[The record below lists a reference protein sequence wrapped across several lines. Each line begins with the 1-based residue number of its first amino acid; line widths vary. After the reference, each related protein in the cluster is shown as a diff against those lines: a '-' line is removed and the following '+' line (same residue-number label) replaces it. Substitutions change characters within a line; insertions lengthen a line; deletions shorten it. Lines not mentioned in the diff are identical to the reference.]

1 MVLPNKMEELSRRKE
16 VVMKSSRNFLFAML
30 VLFVLFCLLQINLPK
45 KFVWSPTF
53 SHVDKQPLG
62 CFVFDSVL
70 TQSLP
75 NGYHVT
81 KKTFFQLDQEHAK
94 EKISV
99 LMVVNQ
105 QDLKQLDVKYLCNIA
120 RRGGKVMVVA
130 SSSFDDGRNADTVV
144 GDTVGGGKMEEV
156 SVSDDSH
163 ENPFVDELERTF
175 KVKIEDGMYFSLRGI
190 LSGLRAH
197 DNDMYDTIY
206 WNNRETMYAVQPY
219 RMFYNMVGGTL
230 FVDSVPKVKR
240 LAYTLS
246 TAGYDYKYDSLYVG
260 DFTRFDTIV
269 DKKERIERIDT
280 FAIKKVPAAV
290 SVPYG
295 KGEVI
300 FVSSP
305 LLFTNYGML
314 EGNTFVYIFR
324 LMSYLADL
332 PVYRTEAYVKTDAML
347 VAEQSPF
354 REFIKRPPLRWA
366 LYLALLGVVL
376 FMIFTAR
383 RRQRVIPIMSKPANR
398 SLEFIQLIGTLYYQ
412 RKDHVDL
419 VRKKFKLFAEELRKT
434 AGVDISDVN
443 TDDREYLL
451 LAEKTGMN
459 CDRLKKVIRQI
470 RLVLHSEDNISVE
483 EMRSLIDAMDTI
495 VRHAKN
501 G

>member
-1 MVLPNKMEELSRRKE
+1 
-16 VVMKSSRNFLFAML
+16 MKSSRNFLFAML
-30 VLFVLFCLLQINLPK
+30 ALFVLFCLLQVNLPK

-99 LMVVNQ
+99 LMVVDQ
-105 QDLKQLDVKYLCNIA
+105 QNLKQLDVKYLCNIA

-144 GDTVGGGKMEEV
+144 
-156 SVSDDSH
+156 
-163 ENPFVDELERTF
+163 VDELERTF
-175 KVKIEDGMYFSLRGI
+175 KVRIEDGMYFSLRGI
-190 LSGLRAH
+190 LAGLKAH

-206 WNNRETMYAVQPY
+206 WNNRETMYAAQSY

-246 TAGYDYKYDSLYVG
+246 TAGYDYKHDSLYVG

-354 REFIKRPPLRWA
+354 WEFIKRPPLRWA

-443 TDDREYLL
+443 TDDSEYLL

-459 CDRLKKVIRQI
+459 SDRLKKVIRQI
-470 RLVLHSEDNISVE
+470 RLVLHSEGNISVE

>member
-1 MVLPNKMEELSRRKE
+1 MVLQNKMEEFPRRKE

-30 VLFVLFCLLQINLPK
+30 VLFVLFCLLQVNLPK

-99 LMVVNQ
+99 LMVVDQ

-130 SSSFDDGRNADTVV
+130 SSSLDDGRNADTVV
-144 GDTVGGGKMEEV
+144 
-156 SVSDDSH
+156 
-163 ENPFVDELERTF
+163 VDELERTF
-175 KVKIEDGMYFSLRGI
+175 KVRIEDGTYFSLRGI
-190 LSGLRAH
+190 LAGLKAH

-206 WNNRETMYAVQPY
+206 WNNRETMYAAQPY

-246 TAGYDYKYDSLYVG
+246 TAGYDYRHDSLYVG
-260 DFTRFDTIV
+260 DFTGFDTIV
-269 DKKERIERIDT
+269 DEKERIERIDT
-280 FAIKKVPAAV
+280 FAIKKIPVAV

-314 EGNTFVYIFR
+314 EGNTSVYIFR

-434 AGVDISDVN
+434 AGLDISDVN
-443 TDDREYLL
+443 TDDSEYLL

-459 CDRLKKVIRQI
+459 SDRLKKVIRQI
-470 RLVLHSEDNISVE
+470 RLALHSEGNISVE

-495 VRHAKN
+495 VSHAKN

>member
-1 MVLPNKMEELSRRKE
+1 
-16 VVMKSSRNFLFAML
+16 MKSSRNFLFAML
-30 VLFVLFCLLQINLPK
+30 VLFVLFCLLQVNLPK

-53 SHVDKQPLG
+53 SHVDKQPFG

-99 LMVVNQ
+99 LMVVDQ

-144 GDTVGGGKMEEV
+144 
-156 SVSDDSH
+156 
-163 ENPFVDELERTF
+163 VDELERTF
-175 KVKIEDGMYFSLRGI
+175 KVKIEDGLYFSLRGI
-190 LSGLRAH
+190 LAGLKAH

-206 WNNRETMYAVQPY
+206 WNNRETMYAAQSY

-246 TAGYDYKYDSLYVG
+246 TAGYDYRHDSLYVG
-260 DFTRFDTIV
+260 DFTSFDTIV
-269 DKKERIERIDT
+269 DEKERIERIDT
-280 FAIKKVPAAV
+280 FAIKKIPTAV

-314 EGNTFVYIFR
+314 EGNTSVYIFR

-383 RRQRVIPIMSKPANR
+383 RRQRVIPIISKPANR
-398 SLEFIQLIGTLYYQ
+398 SLEFIQLIGTLYYH

-443 TDDREYLL
+443 TDDREYQL

-459 CDRLKKVIRQI
+459 SDRLKKVIRQI
-470 RLVLHSEDNISVE
+470 RLVLHSEGNISVE

>member
-1 MVLPNKMEELSRRKE
+1 
-16 VVMKSSRNFLFAML
+16 MKSSRNFLFAML
-30 VLFVLFCLLQINLPK
+30 VLFVLFCLLQVNLPK

-53 SHVDKQPLG
+53 SHVDKQPFG

-99 LMVVNQ
+99 LMVVDQ
-105 QDLKQLDVKYLCNIA
+105 QNLKQLDVKYLCNIA

-144 GDTVGGGKMEEV
+144 
-156 SVSDDSH
+156 
-163 ENPFVDELERTF
+163 VDELERTF
-175 KVKIEDGMYFSLRGI
+175 KVKIEDGLYFSLRGI
-190 LSGLRAH
+190 LSGLKAH

-206 WNNRETMYAVQPY
+206 WNNRETMYAAQSY

-246 TAGYDYKYDSLYVG
+246 TAGYDYKHDFLYVG
-260 DFTRFDTIV
+260 DFTGFDTIV
-269 DKKERIERIDT
+269 DEKERIERIDT
-280 FAIKKVPAAV
+280 FAIKKIPVAV

-366 LYLALLGVVL
+366 LYLTLLGVVL

-383 RRQRVIPIMSKPANR
+383 RRQRVIPIISKPANR

-459 CDRLKKVIRQI
+459 SDRLKKVIRQI
-470 RLVLHSEDNISVE
+470 RLVLHSEGNISVE

>member
-1 MVLPNKMEELSRRKE
+1 MVLQNKMEEVSRRKE

-30 VLFVLFCLLQINLPK
+30 VLFVLFCLLQVNLPK

-62 CFVFDSVL
+62 CFVFDSIL
-70 TQSLP
+70 SQSLP

-144 GDTVGGGKMEEV
+144 
-156 SVSDDSH
+156 
-163 ENPFVDELERTF
+163 VDELERTF
-175 KVKIEDGMYFSLRGI
+175 KVRIEDGMFFSLRGI
-190 LSGLRAH
+190 LAGLKAH

-206 WNNRETMYAVQPY
+206 WNNRETMYAAQSY

-246 TAGYDYKYDSLYVG
+246 TAGYDYKHDSLYVG

-459 CDRLKKVIRQI
+459 SDRLKKVIRQI
-470 RLVLHSEDNISVE
+470 RLVLHSEGNISVE

>member
-1 MVLPNKMEELSRRKE
+1 MVLQNKMEELSRRKE

-30 VLFVLFCLLQINLPK
+30 VLFVLFCLLQVNLPK

-99 LMVVNQ
+99 LMVVDQ
-105 QDLKQLDVKYLCNIA
+105 QNLKQLDVKYLCNIA

-144 GDTVGGGKMEEV
+144 
-156 SVSDDSH
+156 
-163 ENPFVDELERTF
+163 VDELERTF
-175 KVKIEDGMYFSLRGI
+175 KVKIEDGIYFSLRGI
-190 LSGLRAH
+190 LSGLKAH

-206 WNNRETMYAVQPY
+206 WNNRETMYAAQPY

-246 TAGYDYKYDSLYVG
+246 TAGYDYKHDSLYVG

-280 FAIKKVPAAV
+280 FAIKKVPTAV

-383 RRQRVIPIMSKPANR
+383 RRQRVIPIMSNPANR

-434 AGVDISDVN
+434 AGVDISEVN

-459 CDRLKKVIRQI
+459 SDRLKKVIRQI
-470 RLVLHSEDNISVE
+470 RLVLHSEGNISVE

>member
-1 MVLPNKMEELSRRKE
+1 
-16 VVMKSSRNFLFAML
+16 ML
-30 VLFVLFCLLQINLPK
+30 VLFVLFCLLQVNLPK

-53 SHVDKQPLG
+53 SHVDKQPFG
-62 CFVFDSVL
+62 CFVFDSIL

-99 LMVVNQ
+99 LMVVDQ
-105 QDLKQLDVKYLCNIA
+105 QNLKQLDVKYLCNIA

-144 GDTVGGGKMEEV
+144 
-156 SVSDDSH
+156 
-163 ENPFVDELERTF
+163 VDELERTF
-175 KVKIEDGMYFSLRGI
+175 KVKIEDGIYFSLRGI
-190 LSGLRAH
+190 LSGLKAH

-206 WNNRETMYAVQPY
+206 WNNRETMYAAQSY

-280 FAIKKVPAAV
+280 FAIKKVPTAV

-459 CDRLKKVIRQI
+459 SDRLKKVIRQI
-470 RLVLHSEDNISVE
+470 RLVLHSEGNISVE

>member
-1 MVLPNKMEELSRRKE
+1 
-16 VVMKSSRNFLFAML
+16 ML
-30 VLFVLFCLLQINLPK
+30 VLFVLFCLLQVNLPK

-53 SHVDKQPLG
+53 SHVDKQPFG

-94 EKISV
+94 ERISV
-99 LMVVNQ
+99 LMVVDQ
-105 QDLKQLDVKYLCNIA
+105 QNLKQLDVKYLCNIA

-144 GDTVGGGKMEEV
+144 
-156 SVSDDSH
+156 
-163 ENPFVDELERTF
+163 VDELERTF
-175 KVKIEDGMYFSLRGI
+175 KVKIEDGLYFSLRGI
-190 LSGLRAH
+190 LSGLKAH

-206 WNNRETMYAVQPY
+206 WNNRETMYAAQSY

-246 TAGYDYKYDSLYVG
+246 TAGYDYRHDSLYVG

-269 DKKERIERIDT
+269 DEKERIERIDT
-280 FAIKKVPAAV
+280 FAIKKIPTAV

-314 EGNTFVYIFR
+314 EGNTSVYIFR

-459 CDRLKKVIRQI
+459 SDRLKKVIRQI
-470 RLVLHSEDNISVE
+470 RLVLHSEGNISVE

>member
-1 MVLPNKMEELSRRKE
+1 
-16 VVMKSSRNFLFAML
+16 ML
-30 VLFVLFCLLQINLPK
+30 VLFVLFCLLQVNLPK

-99 LMVVNQ
+99 LMVVDQ
-105 QDLKQLDVKYLCNIA
+105 QNLKQLDVKYLCNIA

-144 GDTVGGGKMEEV
+144 
-156 SVSDDSH
+156 
-163 ENPFVDELERTF
+163 VDELERTF
-175 KVKIEDGMYFSLRGI
+175 NVKIEDGMYFSLRGI
-190 LSGLRAH
+190 LSGLKAH

-206 WNNRETMYAVQPY
+206 WNNRETMYAAQSY

-246 TAGYDYKYDSLYVG
+246 AAGYDYKLDSLYVG

-269 DKKERIERIDT
+269 DEKERIERIDT
-280 FAIKKVPAAV
+280 FAIKKVPTAV

-459 CDRLKKVIRQI
+459 SDRLKKVIRQI
-470 RLVLHSEDNISVE
+470 RLVLHSEGNISVE

>member
-1 MVLPNKMEELSRRKE
+1 
-16 VVMKSSRNFLFAML
+16 MKSSRNFLFAML
-30 VLFVLFCLLQINLPK
+30 VLFVLFCLLQVNLPK

-53 SHVDKQPLG
+53 SHVDKQPFG

-94 EKISV
+94 ERISV
-99 LMVVNQ
+99 LMVVDQHN
-105 QDLKQLDVKYLCNIA
+105 LKQLDVKYLCNIA

-144 GDTVGGGKMEEV
+144 
-156 SVSDDSH
+156 
-163 ENPFVDELERTF
+163 VDELERTF
-175 KVKIEDGMYFSLRGI
+175 KVKIEDGLYFSLRGI
-190 LSGLRAH
+190 LAGLKAH

-206 WNNRETMYAVQPY
+206 WNNRETMYAAQSY

-246 TAGYDYKYDSLYVG
+246 TAGYDYKHDSLYVG
-260 DFTRFDTIV
+260 DFTGFDTIV
-269 DKKERIERIDT
+269 DEKERIERIDT
-280 FAIKKVPAAV
+280 FAIKKIPTAV

-314 EGNTFVYIFR
+314 EGNTSVYIFR

-459 CDRLKKVIRQI
+459 SDRLKKVIRQI
-470 RLVLHSEDNISVE
+470 RLVLHSEGNISVE

>member
-1 MVLPNKMEELSRRKE
+1 
-16 VVMKSSRNFLFAML
+16 MKSSRNFLFAML
-30 VLFVLFCLLQINLPK
+30 VLFVLFCLLQVNLPK

-53 SHVDKQPLG
+53 SHVDKQPFG

-99 LMVVNQ
+99 LMVVDQ

-144 GDTVGGGKMEEV
+144 
-156 SVSDDSH
+156 
-163 ENPFVDELERTF
+163 VDELERTF
-175 KVKIEDGMYFSLRGI
+175 KVKIEDGLYFSLRGI
-190 LSGLRAH
+190 LSGLKAH

-206 WNNRETMYAVQPY
+206 WNNRETMYAAQSY

-246 TAGYDYKYDSLYVG
+246 TAGYDYKLDSLYVG
-260 DFTRFDTIV
+260 DFTGFDTIV
-269 DKKERIERIDT
+269 DEKERIERIDT
-280 FAIKKVPAAV
+280 FAIKKVPTAV

-314 EGNTFVYIFR
+314 EGNTSVYIFR

-459 CDRLKKVIRQI
+459 SDRLKKVIRQI
-470 RLVLHSEDNISVE
+470 RLVLHSEGNISVE

>member
-1 MVLPNKMEELSRRKE
+1 
-16 VVMKSSRNFLFAML
+16 MKSSRNFLFAML
-30 VLFVLFCLLQINLPK
+30 VLFVLFCLLQVNLPK

-53 SHVDKQPLG
+53 SHVDKQPFG

-99 LMVVNQ
+99 LMVVDQ
-105 QDLKQLDVKYLCNIA
+105 QNLKQLDVKYLCNIA

-130 SSSFDDGRNADTVV
+130 SSSFDDGRNTDTVV
-144 GDTVGGGKMEEV
+144 
-156 SVSDDSH
+156 
-163 ENPFVDELERTF
+163 VDELERTF
-175 KVKIEDGMYFSLRGI
+175 KVRIEDGIYFSLRGI
-190 LSGLRAH
+190 LSGLKAH

-206 WNNRETMYAVQPY
+206 WNNRETMYAAQSY

-246 TAGYDYKYDSLYVG
+246 TAGYDYRHDSLYVG

-280 FAIKKVPAAV
+280 FAIKKVSAAV

-314 EGNTFVYIFR
+314 EGNTSVYIFR

-443 TDDREYLL
+443 TDDREYQL

-459 CDRLKKVIRQI
+459 SDRLKKVIRQI
-470 RLVLHSEDNISVE
+470 RLVLHSEGNISVE

>member
-1 MVLPNKMEELSRRKE
+1 
-16 VVMKSSRNFLFAML
+16 MKSSRNFLFAML
-30 VLFVLFCLLQINLPK
+30 VLFVLFCLLQVNLPK

-99 LMVVNQ
+99 LMVVDQHN
-105 QDLKQLDVKYLCNIA
+105 LKQLDVKYLCNIA

-130 SSSFDDGRNADTVV
+130 SSSFDDGRNTDTVV
-144 GDTVGGGKMEEV
+144 
-156 SVSDDSH
+156 
-163 ENPFVDELERTF
+163 VDELERTF
-175 KVKIEDGMYFSLRGI
+175 KVRIEDGLYFSLRGI
-190 LSGLRAH
+190 LAGLKAH

-206 WNNRETMYAVQPY
+206 WNNRETMYAAQPY
-219 RMFYNMVGGTL
+219 KMFYNMVGGTL

-246 TAGYDYKYDSLYVG
+246 TAGYDYKLDSLYVG
-260 DFTRFDTIV
+260 DFTGFDTIV
-269 DKKERIERIDT
+269 DEKERIERIDT
-280 FAIKKVPAAV
+280 FAIKKVPTAV

-314 EGNTFVYIFR
+314 EGNTSVYIFR

-383 RRQRVIPIMSKPANR
+383 RRQRVIPIISKPANR

-459 CDRLKKVIRQI
+459 SDRLKKVIRQI
-470 RLVLHSEDNISVE
+470 RLVLHSEGNISVE

>member
-1 MVLPNKMEELSRRKE
+1 
-16 VVMKSSRNFLFAML
+16 ML
-30 VLFVLFCLLQINLPK
+30 VLFVLFCLLQVNLPK

-70 TQSLP
+70 IQSLP

-99 LMVVNQ
+99 LMVVDQ
-105 QDLKQLDVKYLCNIA
+105 QNLKQLDVKYLCNIA

-130 SSSFDDGRNADTVV
+130 SGSFDDGRNADTVV
-144 GDTVGGGKMEEV
+144 
-156 SVSDDSH
+156 
-163 ENPFVDELERTF
+163 VDELERTF
-175 KVKIEDGMYFSLRGI
+175 KVRIEDGTYFSLRGI
-190 LSGLRAH
+190 LAGLKAH

-206 WNNRETMYAVQPY
+206 WNNRETMYAAQSY

-246 TAGYDYKYDSLYVG
+246 TAGYDYKLDSLYVG
-260 DFTRFDTIV
+260 DFTGFDTIV
-269 DKKERIERIDT
+269 DEKERIERIDT
-280 FAIKKVPAAV
+280 FAIKKVPTAV

-459 CDRLKKVIRQI
+459 SDRLKKVIRQI
-470 RLVLHSEDNISVE
+470 RLVLHSEGNISVE

-495 VRHAKN
+495 IRHAKN

>member
-1 MVLPNKMEELSRRKE
+1 MVLQNKMEEVSRRKE
-16 VVMKSSRNFLFAML
+16 VVMKSSRNFLFSML
-30 VLFVLFCLLQINLPK
+30 VLFVLFCLLQVNLPK

-99 LMVVNQ
+99 LMVVDQ

-130 SSSFDDGRNADTVV
+130 SSSLDDGRNADTVV
-144 GDTVGGGKMEEV
+144 
-156 SVSDDSH
+156 
-163 ENPFVDELERTF
+163 VDELERTF
-175 KVKIEDGMYFSLRGI
+175 KVKIEDGIYFSLRGI
-190 LSGLRAH
+190 LSGLKAH

-206 WNNRETMYAVQPY
+206 WNNRETMYAAQPY

-246 TAGYDYKYDSLYVG
+246 TAGYDYKHDSLYVG

-280 FAIKKVPAAV
+280 FAIKKIPAAV

-314 EGNTFVYIFR
+314 EGNTSVYIFR

-443 TDDREYLL
+443 TDDSEYLL

-459 CDRLKKVIRQI
+459 SDRLKKVIRQI
-470 RLVLHSEDNISVE
+470 RLVLHSEGNISVE

>member
-1 MVLPNKMEELSRRKE
+1 
-16 VVMKSSRNFLFAML
+16 MKSSRNFLFAML
-30 VLFVLFCLLQINLPK
+30 VLFVLFCLLQVNLPK

-53 SHVDKQPLG
+53 SHVDKQPFG

-99 LMVVNQ
+99 LMVVDQ
-105 QDLKQLDVKYLCNIA
+105 QNLKQLDVKYLCNIA

-144 GDTVGGGKMEEV
+144 
-156 SVSDDSH
+156 
-163 ENPFVDELERTF
+163 VDELERTF
-175 KVKIEDGMYFSLRGI
+175 KVRIEGGTYFSLRGI
-190 LSGLRAH
+190 LSGLKAH

-206 WNNRETMYAVQPY
+206 WNNRETMYAAQPY
-219 RMFYNMVGGTL
+219 KMFYNMVGGTL

-246 TAGYDYKYDSLYVG
+246 TAGYDYRHDSLYVG

-314 EGNTFVYIFR
+314 EGNTSVYIFR

-459 CDRLKKVIRQI
+459 SDRLKKVIRQI
-470 RLVLHSEDNISVE
+470 RLVLHSEGNISVE

>member
-1 MVLPNKMEELSRRKE
+1 
-16 VVMKSSRNFLFAML
+16 MKSSRNFLFAML
-30 VLFVLFCLLQINLPK
+30 VLFVLFCLLQVNLPK

-99 LMVVNQ
+99 LMVVDQ
-105 QDLKQLDVKYLCNIA
+105 QNLKQLDVKYLCNIA

-144 GDTVGGGKMEEV
+144 
-156 SVSDDSH
+156 
-163 ENPFVDELERTF
+163 VDELERTF
-175 KVKIEDGMYFSLRGI
+175 KVRIEDGTYFSLRGI
-190 LSGLRAH
+190 LSGLKVH

-206 WNNRETMYAVQPY
+206 WNNRETMYAAQSY

-246 TAGYDYKYDSLYVG
+246 TAGYDYKLDSLYVG
-260 DFTRFDTIV
+260 DFTGFDTIV
-269 DKKERIERIDT
+269 DEKERIERIDT
-280 FAIKKVPAAV
+280 FAIKKVPTAV

-314 EGNTFVYIFR
+314 EGNTSVYIFR

-459 CDRLKKVIRQI
+459 SDRLKKVIRQI
-470 RLVLHSEDNISVE
+470 RLVLHSEGNISVE

>member
-1 MVLPNKMEELSRRKE
+1 
-16 VVMKSSRNFLFAML
+16 MKSSRNFLFAML
-30 VLFVLFCLLQINLPK
+30 VLFVLFCLLQVNLPK

-120 RRGGKVMVVA
+120 HRGGKVMVVA

-144 GDTVGGGKMEEV
+144 
-156 SVSDDSH
+156 
-163 ENPFVDELERTF
+163 VDELERTF
-175 KVKIEDGMYFSLRGI
+175 KVRIEDGMYFSLRGI

-206 WNNRETMYAVQPY
+206 WNNRETMYAAQSY

-280 FAIKKVPAAV
+280 FAIKKIPAAV

-443 TDDREYLL
+443 TDDSEYLL

-470 RLVLHSEDNISVE
+470 RLVLHSEGNISVE

>member
-1 MVLPNKMEELSRRKE
+1 
-16 VVMKSSRNFLFAML
+16 MKSSRNFLFAML
-30 VLFVLFCLLQINLPK
+30 VLFVLFCLLQVNLPK

-99 LMVVNQ
+99 LMVVDQ

-130 SSSFDDGRNADTVV
+130 SSSLDDGRNADTVV
-144 GDTVGGGKMEEV
+144 
-156 SVSDDSH
+156 
-163 ENPFVDELERTF
+163 VDELERTF
-175 KVKIEDGMYFSLRGI
+175 KVRIEDGMYFSLRGI
-190 LSGLRAH
+190 LAGLKAH

-206 WNNRETMYAVQPY
+206 WNNRETMYAAQPY

-280 FAIKKVPAAV
+280 FAIKKIPVAV

-314 EGNTFVYIFR
+314 EGNTSVYIFR

-459 CDRLKKVIRQI
+459 SDRLKKVIRQI
-470 RLVLHSEDNISVE
+470 RLVLHSEGNISVE

>member
-1 MVLPNKMEELSRRKE
+1 
-16 VVMKSSRNFLFAML
+16 MKSSRNFLFAML
-30 VLFVLFCLLQINLPK
+30 VLFVLFCLLQVNLPK

-99 LMVVNQ
+99 LMVVDQ

-144 GDTVGGGKMEEV
+144 
-156 SVSDDSH
+156 
-163 ENPFVDELERTF
+163 VDELERTF

-190 LSGLRAH
+190 LNGLRAH

-206 WNNRETMYAVQPY
+206 WNNRETMYAVQSY

-230 FVDSVPKVKR
+230 FVDSVPKVKK

-314 EGNTFVYIFR
+314 EGNTSVYIFR

-459 CDRLKKVIRQI
+459 SDRLKKMIRQI
-470 RLVLHSEDNISVE
+470 RLVLHSEGNISVE

>member
-30 VLFVLFCLLQINLPK
+30 VLFVLFCLLQVNLPK

-99 LMVVNQ
+99 LMVVDQ

-144 GDTVGGGKMEEV
+144 
-156 SVSDDSH
+156 
-163 ENPFVDELERTF
+163 VDELERTF
-175 KVKIEDGMYFSLRGI
+175 KVKIEDGLYFSLRGI
-190 LSGLRAH
+190 LSGLKAH

-206 WNNRETMYAVQPY
+206 WNNRETMYAAQSY

-246 TAGYDYKYDSLYVG
+246 AAGYDYKLDSLYVG

-269 DKKERIERIDT
+269 DEKERIERIDT
-280 FAIKKVPAAV
+280 FAIKKVPTAV

-314 EGNTFVYIFR
+314 EGNTSVYIFR

-459 CDRLKKVIRQI
+459 SDRLKKVIRQI
-470 RLVLHSEDNISVE
+470 RLVLHSEGNISVE

>member
-30 VLFVLFCLLQINLPK
+30 VLFVLFCLLQVNLPK

-99 LMVVNQ
+99 LMVVDQ
-105 QDLKQLDVKYLCNIA
+105 QDLKRLDVKYLCNIA

-144 GDTVGGGKMEEV
+144 
-156 SVSDDSH
+156 
-163 ENPFVDELERTF
+163 VDELERTF
-175 KVKIEDGMYFSLRGI
+175 KVKIEDGRFFSLRGI
-190 LSGLRAH
+190 LSGLREH

-206 WNNRETMYAVQPY
+206 WNNRETMYAAQSY

-260 DFTRFDTIV
+260 DFTCFDTIV

-383 RRQRVIPIMSKPANR
+383 RRQRVIPIISKPANR

-459 CDRLKKVIRQI
+459 SDRLKKVIRQI
-470 RLVLHSEDNISVE
+470 RLVLHSEGNISVE

-495 VRHAKN
+495 IRHAKN

>member
-1 MVLPNKMEELSRRKE
+1 
-16 VVMKSSRNFLFAML
+16 MKSSRNFLFAML
-30 VLFVLFCLLQINLPK
+30 VLFVLFCLLQVNLPK

-99 LMVVNQ
+99 LMVVDQ

-144 GDTVGGGKMEEV
+144 
-156 SVSDDSH
+156 
-163 ENPFVDELERTF
+163 VDELERTF
-175 KVKIEDGMYFSLRGI
+175 KVRIEDGLYFSLRGI
-190 LSGLRAH
+190 LAGLKAH

-206 WNNRETMYAVQPY
+206 WNNRETMYAAQSY

-280 FAIKKVPAAV
+280 FAIKKVPTAV

-314 EGNTFVYIFR
+314 EGNTSVYIFR

-459 CDRLKKVIRQI
+459 SDRLKKVIRQI
-470 RLVLHSEDNISVE
+470 RLVLHSEGNISVE

>member
-1 MVLPNKMEELSRRKE
+1 
-16 VVMKSSRNFLFAML
+16 MKSSRNFLFAML
-30 VLFVLFCLLQINLPK
+30 VLFVLFCLLQVNLPK

-53 SHVDKQPLG
+53 SHVDKQPFG

-130 SSSFDDGRNADTVV
+130 SGSFDDGRNADTVV
-144 GDTVGGGKMEEV
+144 
-156 SVSDDSH
+156 
-163 ENPFVDELERTF
+163 VDELERTF
-175 KVKIEDGMYFSLRGI
+175 NVRIEDGTYFSLRGI
-190 LSGLRAH
+190 LAGLKAH

-206 WNNRETMYAVQPY
+206 WNNRETMYAAQSY

-246 TAGYDYKYDSLYVG
+246 TEGYDYKYDSLYVG

-269 DKKERIERIDT
+269 GKKERIERIDT

-459 CDRLKKVIRQI
+459 SDRLKKVIRQI
-470 RLVLHSEDNISVE
+470 RLVLHSEGNISVE

>member
-1 MVLPNKMEELSRRKE
+1 
-16 VVMKSSRNFLFAML
+16 ML
-30 VLFVLFCLLQINLPK
+30 VLFVLFCLLQVNLPK

-99 LMVVNQ
+99 LMVVDQ
-105 QDLKQLDVKYLCNIA
+105 QNLKQLDVKYLCNIA

-144 GDTVGGGKMEEV
+144 
-156 SVSDDSH
+156 
-163 ENPFVDELERTF
+163 VDELERTF
-175 KVKIEDGMYFSLRGI
+175 NVRIEDGTYFSLRGI
-190 LSGLRAH
+190 LAGLKAH

-206 WNNRETMYAVQPY
+206 WNNRETMYAAQSY

-246 TAGYDYKYDSLYVG
+246 TAGYDYKHDSLYVG
-260 DFTRFDTIV
+260 DFTGFDTIV
-269 DKKERIERIDT
+269 DEKERIERIDT
-280 FAIKKVPAAV
+280 FAIKKVPTAV

-383 RRQRVIPIMSKPANR
+383 RRQRVIPILSKPANR

-459 CDRLKKVIRQI
+459 SDRLKKVIRQI
-470 RLVLHSEDNISVE
+470 RLVLHSEGNISVE

>member
-1 MVLPNKMEELSRRKE
+1 
-16 VVMKSSRNFLFAML
+16 MKSSRNFLFVML
-30 VLFVLFCLLQINLPK
+30 VLFVLFCLLQVNLPK

-53 SHVDKQPLG
+53 SHVDKQPFG

-70 TQSLP
+70 TQSLL

-99 LMVVNQ
+99 LMVVDQ
-105 QDLKQLDVKYLCNIA
+105 QNLKQLDVKYLCNIA

-130 SSSFDDGRNADTVV
+130 SGSFDDGRNADTVV
-144 GDTVGGGKMEEV
+144 
-156 SVSDDSH
+156 
-163 ENPFVDELERTF
+163 VDELERTF
-175 KVKIEDGMYFSLRGI
+175 KVRIEDGTYFSLRGI
-190 LSGLRAH
+190 LAGLKAH

-206 WNNRETMYAVQPY
+206 WNNRETMYAAQSY

-246 TAGYDYKYDSLYVG
+246 TAGYDYRQDSLYVG
-260 DFTRFDTIV
+260 DFTGFDTIV
-269 DKKERIERIDT
+269 DEKERIERIDT
-280 FAIKKVPAAV
+280 FAIKKVPTAV

-314 EGNTFVYIFR
+314 EGNTSVYIFR

-443 TDDREYLL
+443 TDDSEYLL

-470 RLVLHSEDNISVE
+470 RLALHSEGNISVE
-483 EMRSLIDAMDTI
+483 EMRSLIDAMNTI

>member
-16 VVMKSSRNFLFAML
+16 VVMKSSRNFLFVML
-30 VLFVLFCLLQINLPK
+30 VLFVLFCLLQVNLPK

-53 SHVDKQPLG
+53 SHVDKQPFG

-81 KKTFFQLDQEHAK
+81 KKTFFQLDQEYAK

-99 LMVVNQ
+99 LMVVDQHN
-105 QDLKQLDVKYLCNIA
+105 LKQLDVKYLCNIA

-144 GDTVGGGKMEEV
+144 
-156 SVSDDSH
+156 
-163 ENPFVDELERTF
+163 VDELERTF
-175 KVKIEDGMYFSLRGI
+175 KVRIEDGMYFSLRGI
-190 LSGLRAH
+190 LSGLKAH

-206 WNNRETMYAVQPY
+206 WNNRETMYAAQSY

-246 TAGYDYKYDSLYVG
+246 AAGYDYKLDSLYVG

-269 DKKERIERIDT
+269 DEKERIERIDT
-280 FAIKKVPAAV
+280 FAIKKVPTAV

-314 EGNTFVYIFR
+314 EGNTSVYIFR

-459 CDRLKKVIRQI
+459 SDRLKKVIRQI
-470 RLVLHSEDNISVE
+470 RLVLHSEGNISVE

>member
-1 MVLPNKMEELSRRKE
+1 
-16 VVMKSSRNFLFAML
+16 MKSSRNFLFAML
-30 VLFVLFCLLQINLPK
+30 VLFVLFCLLQVNLPK

-99 LMVVNQ
+99 LMVVDQ
-105 QDLKQLDVKYLCNIA
+105 QNLKQLDVKYLCNIA

-144 GDTVGGGKMEEV
+144 
-156 SVSDDSH
+156 
-163 ENPFVDELERTF
+163 VDELERTF
-175 KVKIEDGMYFSLRGI
+175 KVRIEDGTYFSLRGI
-190 LSGLRAH
+190 LAGLKAH

-206 WNNRETMYAVQPY
+206 WNNRETMYAAQPY

-246 TAGYDYKYDSLYVG
+246 TAGYDYRLDSLYVG
-260 DFTRFDTIV
+260 DFTGFDTIV
-269 DKKERIERIDT
+269 DEKERIERIDT
-280 FAIKKVPAAV
+280 FAIKKIPVAV

-314 EGNTFVYIFR
+314 EGNTSVYIFR

-459 CDRLKKVIRQI
+459 SDRLKKVIRQI
-470 RLVLHSEDNISVE
+470 RLVLHSEGNISVE

>member
-1 MVLPNKMEELSRRKE
+1 
-16 VVMKSSRNFLFAML
+16 ML
-30 VLFVLFCLLQINLPK
+30 VLFVLFCLLQVNLPK

-75 NGYHVT
+75 NGYQVT

-99 LMVVNQ
+99 LMVVDQ
-105 QDLKQLDVKYLCNIA
+105 QNLKQLDVKYLCNIA

-130 SSSFDDGRNADTVV
+130 SGSFDDGRNADTVV
-144 GDTVGGGKMEEV
+144 V
-156 SVSDDSH
+156 H
-163 ENPFVDELERTF
+163 ELERTF
-175 KVKIEDGMYFSLRGI
+175 NVRIEDGLYFSLRGI
-190 LSGLRAH
+190 LAGLKAH

-206 WNNRETMYAVQPY
+206 WNNRETMYAAQPY

-246 TAGYDYKYDSLYVG
+246 TAGYDYRQDSLYVG
-260 DFTRFDTIV
+260 DFTGFDTIV
-269 DKKERIERIDT
+269 DEKERIERIDT
-280 FAIKKVPAAV
+280 FAIKKIPVAV

-314 EGNTFVYIFR
+314 EGNTSVYIFR

-354 REFIKRPPLRWA
+354 REFIRRPPLRWA

-459 CDRLKKVIRQI
+459 SDRLKKVIRQI
-470 RLVLHSEDNISVE
+470 RLVLHSEGNISVE

>member
-1 MVLPNKMEELSRRKE
+1 
-16 VVMKSSRNFLFAML
+16 MKSSRNFLFAML
-30 VLFVLFCLLQINLPK
+30 VLFVLFCLLQVNLPK

-99 LMVVNQ
+99 LMVVDQ
-105 QDLKQLDVKYLCNIA
+105 QNLKQLDVKYLCNIA

-130 SSSFDDGRNADTVV
+130 SSSFDDCRNADTVV
-144 GDTVGGGKMEEV
+144 
-156 SVSDDSH
+156 
-163 ENPFVDELERTF
+163 VDELERTF
-175 KVKIEDGMYFSLRGI
+175 KVKIEDGIYFSLRGI
-190 LSGLRAH
+190 LSGLKAH

-206 WNNRETMYAVQPY
+206 WNNRETMYAAQSY

-280 FAIKKVPAAV
+280 FAIKKIPTAV

-366 LYLALLGVVL
+366 LYLALLGVAL

-459 CDRLKKVIRQI
+459 SDRLKKVIRQI
-470 RLVLHSEDNISVE
+470 RLVLHSEGNISVE

>member
-1 MVLPNKMEELSRRKE
+1 
-16 VVMKSSRNFLFAML
+16 ML
-30 VLFVLFCLLQINLPK
+30 VLFVLFCLLQVNLPK

-53 SHVDKQPLG
+53 SHVDKQPFG

-99 LMVVNQ
+99 LMVVDQHN
-105 QDLKQLDVKYLCNIA
+105 LKQLDVKYLCNIA

-144 GDTVGGGKMEEV
+144 
-156 SVSDDSH
+156 
-163 ENPFVDELERTF
+163 VDELERTF
-175 KVKIEDGMYFSLRGI
+175 KVRIEDGMYFSLRGI
-190 LSGLRAH
+190 LAGLKAH

-206 WNNRETMYAVQPY
+206 WNNRETMYAAQSY

-246 TAGYDYKYDSLYVG
+246 TTGYDYKLDSLYVG
-260 DFTRFDTIV
+260 DFTGFDTIV
-269 DKKERIERIDT
+269 DEKERIERIDT
-280 FAIKKVPAAV
+280 FAIKKVPTAV

-314 EGNTFVYIFR
+314 EGNTSVYIFR

-366 LYLALLGVVL
+366 LYLALFGVVL

-459 CDRLKKVIRQI
+459 SDRLKKVIRQI
-470 RLVLHSEDNISVE
+470 RLVLHSEGNISVE

>member
-30 VLFVLFCLLQINLPK
+30 VLFVLFCLLQVNLPK

-53 SHVDKQPLG
+53 SHVDKQPFG

-99 LMVVNQ
+99 LMVVDQHN
-105 QDLKQLDVKYLCNIA
+105 LKQLDVKYLCNIA

-144 GDTVGGGKMEEV
+144 
-156 SVSDDSH
+156 
-163 ENPFVDELERTF
+163 VDELERTF
-175 KVKIEDGMYFSLRGI
+175 KVKIEDGLYFSLRGI
-190 LSGLRAH
+190 LAGLKAH

-206 WNNRETMYAVQPY
+206 WNNRETMYAAQSY

-246 TAGYDYKYDSLYVG
+246 TAGYDYRHDSLYVG

-269 DKKERIERIDT
+269 DEKERIERIDT
-280 FAIKKVPAAV
+280 FAIKKIPTAV

-314 EGNTFVYIFR
+314 EGNTSVYIFR

-354 REFIKRPPLRWA
+354 REFIKRTPLRWA

-383 RRQRVIPIMSKPANR
+383 RRQRVIPIISKPANR

-459 CDRLKKVIRQI
+459 SDRLKKVIRQI
-470 RLVLHSEDNISVE
+470 RLVLHSEGNISVE

>member
-1 MVLPNKMEELSRRKE
+1 
-16 VVMKSSRNFLFAML
+16 MKSSRNFLFAML
-30 VLFVLFCLLQINLPK
+30 VLFVLFCLLQVNLPK

-53 SHVDKQPLG
+53 SHVDKQPFG

-99 LMVVNQ
+99 LMVVDQ
-105 QDLKQLDVKYLCNIA
+105 QNLKQLDVKYLCNIA

-144 GDTVGGGKMEEV
+144 
-156 SVSDDSH
+156 
-163 ENPFVDELERTF
+163 VDELERTF
-175 KVKIEDGMYFSLRGI
+175 KVRIEDGMYFSLRGI
-190 LSGLRAH
+190 LAGLKAH

-206 WNNRETMYAVQPY
+206 WNNRETMYAAQSY

-246 TAGYDYKYDSLYVG
+246 TTGYDYRHDSLYVG
-260 DFTRFDTIV
+260 DFTSFDTIV
-269 DKKERIERIDT
+269 DEKERIERIDT
-280 FAIKKVPAAV
+280 FAIKKVPTAV

-314 EGNTFVYIFR
+314 EGNTSVYIFR

-459 CDRLKKVIRQI
+459 SDRLKKVIRQI
-470 RLVLHSEDNISVE
+470 RLVLHSEGNISVE

>member
-1 MVLPNKMEELSRRKE
+1 
-16 VVMKSSRNFLFAML
+16 MKSSRNFLFAML
-30 VLFVLFCLLQINLPK
+30 VLFVLFCLLQVNLPK

-99 LMVVNQ
+99 LMVVDQ

-144 GDTVGGGKMEEV
+144 
-156 SVSDDSH
+156 
-163 ENPFVDELERTF
+163 VDELERTF
-175 KVKIEDGMYFSLRGI
+175 KVKIEDGIYFSLRGI
-190 LSGLRAH
+190 LSGLKAH

-206 WNNRETMYAVQPY
+206 WNNRETMYAVQSY

-230 FVDSVPKVKR
+230 FVDSVPKVKK

-314 EGNTFVYIFR
+314 EGNTSVYIFR

-459 CDRLKKVIRQI
+459 SDRLKKVIRQI
-470 RLVLHSEDNISVE
+470 RLVLHSEGNISVE

>member
-1 MVLPNKMEELSRRKE
+1 
-16 VVMKSSRNFLFAML
+16 MKSSRNFLFAML
-30 VLFVLFCLLQINLPK
+30 VLFVLFCLLQVNLPK

-99 LMVVNQ
+99 LMVVDQ

-130 SSSFDDGRNADTVV
+130 SSSLDDGRNADTVV
-144 GDTVGGGKMEEV
+144 
-156 SVSDDSH
+156 
-163 ENPFVDELERTF
+163 VDELERTF
-175 KVKIEDGMYFSLRGI
+175 KVRIEDGMYFSLRGI
-190 LSGLRAH
+190 LAGLKAH

-206 WNNRETMYAVQPY
+206 WNNRETMYAAQPY

-246 TAGYDYKYDSLYVG
+246 TTGYDYKLDSLYVG
-260 DFTRFDTIV
+260 DFTGFDTIV
-269 DKKERIERIDT
+269 DEKERIERIDT
-280 FAIKKVPAAV
+280 FAIKKVPTAV

-314 EGNTFVYIFR
+314 EGNTSVYIFR

-470 RLVLHSEDNISVE
+470 RLVLHSEGNISVE

>member
-1 MVLPNKMEELSRRKE
+1 
-16 VVMKSSRNFLFAML
+16 MKSSRNFLFAMS
-30 VLFVLFCLLQINLPK
+30 VLFVLFCLLQVNLPK

-53 SHVDKQPLG
+53 SHVDKQPFG

-99 LMVVNQ
+99 LMVVDQ
-105 QDLKQLDVKYLCNIA
+105 QNLKQLDVKYLCNIA

-130 SSSFDDGRNADTVV
+130 SGSFDDGRNADTVV
-144 GDTVGGGKMEEV
+144 
-156 SVSDDSH
+156 
-163 ENPFVDELERTF
+163 VDELERTF
-175 KVKIEDGMYFSLRGI
+175 KVKIEDGLYFSLRGI
-190 LSGLRAH
+190 LAGLKAH

-206 WNNRETMYAVQPY
+206 WNNRETMYAAQSY

-246 TAGYDYKYDSLYVG
+246 TAGYDYRHDSLYVG
-260 DFTRFDTIV
+260 DFTSFDTIV
-269 DKKERIERIDT
+269 DEKERIERIDT
-280 FAIKKVPAAV
+280 FAIKKVPVAV

-314 EGNTFVYIFR
+314 EGNTSVYIFR

-443 TDDREYLL
+443 TDDREYQL

-459 CDRLKKVIRQI
+459 SDRLKKVIRQI
-470 RLVLHSEDNISVE
+470 RLVLHSEGNISVE

>member
-1 MVLPNKMEELSRRKE
+1 MVLQNKMEEVSRRKE

-30 VLFVLFCLLQINLPK
+30 VLFLLFCLLQVNLPK

-99 LMVVNQ
+99 LMVVDQ
-105 QDLKQLDVKYLCNIA
+105 QNLKQLDVKYLCNIA

-130 SSSFDDGRNADTVV
+130 SGSFDDGRNADTVV
-144 GDTVGGGKMEEV
+144 
-156 SVSDDSH
+156 
-163 ENPFVDELERTF
+163 VDELERTF
-175 KVKIEDGMYFSLRGI
+175 KVKIEDGIYFSLRGI
-190 LSGLRAH
+190 LNGLRAH

-206 WNNRETMYAVQPY
+206 WNNRETMYAAQSY

-412 RKDHVDL
+412 RKDHVNL

-434 AGVDISDVN
+434 AGVDISEVN

-459 CDRLKKVIRQI
+459 SDRLKKVIRQI
-470 RLVLHSEDNISVE
+470 RLVLHSEGNISVE
-483 EMRSLIDAMDTI
+483 EMRSLIDAMDAI
-495 VRHAKN
+495 VSHAKN

>member
-1 MVLPNKMEELSRRKE
+1 MVLQNKMEEVSRRKE

-30 VLFVLFCLLQINLPK
+30 VLFVLFCLLQVNLPK

-144 GDTVGGGKMEEV
+144 
-156 SVSDDSH
+156 
-163 ENPFVDELERTF
+163 VDELERTF
-175 KVKIEDGMYFSLRGI
+175 KVKIEDGIYFSLRGI
-190 LSGLRAH
+190 LNGLRAH

-206 WNNRETMYAVQPY
+206 WNNRETMYAAQSY
-219 RMFYNMVGGTL
+219 RMFYNLVGGTL

-314 EGNTFVYIFR
+314 EGNTSVYIFR

-443 TDDREYLL
+443 TDDSEYLL

-470 RLVLHSEDNISVE
+470 RLVLHSEGNISVE

>member
-1 MVLPNKMEELSRRKE
+1 
-16 VVMKSSRNFLFAML
+16 MKSSRNFLFAML
-30 VLFVLFCLLQINLPK
+30 ALFVLFCLLQVNLPK

-99 LMVVNQ
+99 LMVVDQ

-144 GDTVGGGKMEEV
+144 
-156 SVSDDSH
+156 
-163 ENPFVDELERTF
+163 VDELERTF

-190 LSGLRAH
+190 LNGLRAH

-206 WNNRETMYAVQPY
+206 WNNRETMYAAQSY

-230 FVDSVPKVKR
+230 FVDSVPKVKK

-280 FAIKKVPAAV
+280 FAIKKIPAVV

-314 EGNTFVYIFR
+314 EDNTFVYIFR

-354 REFIKRPPLRWA
+354 WEFIKRPPLRWA

-443 TDDREYLL
+443 TDDSEYLL

-459 CDRLKKVIRQI
+459 SDRLKKVIRQI
-470 RLVLHSEDNISVE
+470 RLVLHSEGNISVE

>member
-1 MVLPNKMEELSRRKE
+1 
-16 VVMKSSRNFLFAML
+16 MKSSRNFLFAML
-30 VLFVLFCLLQINLPK
+30 VLFVLFCLLQVNLPK

-99 LMVVNQ
+99 LMVVDQ

-144 GDTVGGGKMEEV
+144 
-156 SVSDDSH
+156 
-163 ENPFVDELERTF
+163 VDELERTF
-175 KVKIEDGMYFSLRGI
+175 KVRIEDGIYFSLRGI
-190 LSGLRAH
+190 LSGLKAH

-206 WNNRETMYAVQPY
+206 WNNRETMYAAQSY

-280 FAIKKVPAAV
+280 FAIKKIPVAV

-459 CDRLKKVIRQI
+459 SDRLKKVIRQI
-470 RLVLHSEDNISVE
+470 RLVLHSEGNISVE